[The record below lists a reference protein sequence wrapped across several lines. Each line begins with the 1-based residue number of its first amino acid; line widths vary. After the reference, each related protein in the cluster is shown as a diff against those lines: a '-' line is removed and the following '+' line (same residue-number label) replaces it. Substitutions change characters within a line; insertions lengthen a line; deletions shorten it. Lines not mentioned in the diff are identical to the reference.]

1 MAEFDSGFD
10 DAMSDDENV
19 QDAAKMDESDNDPDE
34 LESLGTLLKL

>member
-1 MAEFDSGFD
+1 MADSDSGLDD
-10 DAMSDDENV
+10 DAFDDENV